1 MPATCIIERVLRTAE
16 VERTWTPDIGQR
28 PPLAKVAAKAAPD
41 SHVTSVDRH

>member
-1 MPATCIIERVLRTAE
+1 MPATCIMERVLRTAE
-16 VERTWTPDIGQR
+16 AERTWSLDIGHR